1 MALALNLYGLVLFAA
16 FRRTGRSVSGP
27 GPKEDPYTG
36 ARQTVQAIGTRNDR
50 ARRIRILSDRAQ
62 GIITPG

>member
-1 MALALNLYGLVLFAA
+1 MTVALNLYGLVLLAA
-16 FRRTGRSVSGP
+16 FRRTGRSVPSP

-36 ARQTVQAIGTRNDR
+36 ARQTIQAIGTRNDR
-50 ARRIRILSDRAQ
+50 VRRIRMLTDRAQ